1 MKTPL
6 ASPPIKL
13 KICLGTKKTS
23 TSSDSGSKLGSSTR
37 DLTSK
42 DTSDRKRGRAI
53 FDASN
58 DRKKS
63 SDRKKTS
70 KHKSTSVPA
79 GHALKNL
86 HEKVDIETTIEDNDS
101 NQENL
106 DSDTDYDEEE
116 KWLNAVE
123 SGDHGKL
130 EKIDSEL
137 KNIKDPKLMTA
148 RQRAMLSGIGGR

>member
-1 MKTPL
+1 M
-6 ASPPIKL
+6 
-13 KICLGTKKTS
+13 GTKKTS
-23 TSSDSGSKLGSSTR
+23 TSSDSASKSSSSTR

-53 FDASN
+53 FDALN

-70 KHKSTSVPA
+70 KHKSSSVPA

>member
-1 MKTPL
+1 M
-6 ASPPIKL
+6 
-13 KICLGTKKTS
+13 
-23 TSSDSGSKLGSSTR
+23 
-37 DLTSK
+37 
-42 DTSDRKRGRAI
+42 
-53 FDASN
+53 
-58 DRKKS
+58 
-63 SDRKKTS
+63 
-70 KHKSTSVPA
+70 
-79 GHALKNL
+79 KNL
-86 HEKVDIETTIEDNDS
+86 NEKVDIETTIEDNDS